1 MFYLYHKKF
10 DGVRCHERSNHVSP
24 LLYHPALIWDRPSR
38 ATVSFSE
45 ESVLFPLCTV
55 WTSVERVCSLCF
67 SDSAAT
73 KKETHPVDMPLR
85 TKRTTRSNKSI
96 LRKSKRTRR
105 RTRRVRFLGGMVGPK
120 WVDTPL
126 GPMTESAKK
135 HYDEQRHAY

>member
-1 MFYLYHKKF
+1 MPF
-10 DGVRCHERSNHVSP
+10 P
-24 LLYHPALIWDRPSR
+24 
-38 ATVSFSE
+38 E

-55 WTSVERVCSLCF
+55 WTSVERVYPLCV
-67 SDSAAT
+67 SHSAAT
-73 KKETHPVDMPLR
+73 KKETLKVDMPLR

-126 GPMTESAKK
+126 GPMTEKAKENYNEK
-135 HYDEQRHAY
+135 RHAY

>member
-38 ATVSFSE
+38 ATVPFSE

-55 WTSVERVCSLCF
+55 WSPFERVCPLCF
-67 SDSAAT
+67 THSIAS
-73 KKETHPVDMPLR
+73 KKEAYPVDMPLR
-85 TKRTTRSNKSI
+85 TKKSRRHKSI
-96 LRKSKRTRR
+96 LRKSKRRN
-105 RTRRVRFLGGMVGPK
+105 RTRRVRFLGGMVGIQ

-126 GPMTESAKK
+126 GPMTEKAKEN
-135 HYDEQRHAY
+135 YDNKRHAY